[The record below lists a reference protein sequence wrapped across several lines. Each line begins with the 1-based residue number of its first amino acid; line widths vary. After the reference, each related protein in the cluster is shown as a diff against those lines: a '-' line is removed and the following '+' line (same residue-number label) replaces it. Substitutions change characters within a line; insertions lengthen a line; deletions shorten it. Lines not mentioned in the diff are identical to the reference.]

1 MDNRNINNL
10 LNEIINSDSIAIQLL
25 RDTVIDY
32 RKICKRLII
41 VSSISVLLNLISIL
55 YCIFS
60 IV

>member
-1 MDNRNINNL
+1 MDNRDINNL

-32 RKICKRLII
+32 RKICQRLII
-41 VSSISVLLNLISIL
+41 VFSISVLLNLISIL

>member
-1 MDNRNINNL
+1 MDNRDINNL
-10 LNEIINSDSIAIQLL
+10 LNEIINSDSVAIQIL

-32 RKICKRLII
+32 RRICQKLII
-41 VSSISVLLNLISIL
+41 VSSISMLLNLIFIL